1 MRERYLIVTN
11 NPLVK
16 ENLIEKEMVIYVE
29 TSLEGLLKEVRNQIH
44 QGARL
49 LSHPLSGSVKPG
61 ETPYKSVLIT
71 KTKGK
76 LDQDSLL
83 LIERAIEALAKFED
97 KSSKY
102 GEKVLKDFQI
112 VDFTLVE
119 SAIASAN

>member
-1 MRERYLIVTN
+1 MRESYLVITN
-11 NPLVK
+11 NPLV
-16 ENLIEKEMVIYVE
+16 EGTLIEKESVIYIE
-29 TSLEGLLKEVRNQIH
+29 TSIEGLFKAVRDRVH

-76 LDQDSLL
+76 VDQDSLL
-83 LIERAIEALAKFED
+83 LIERAIEALSKFED

-102 GEKVLKDFQI
+102 GEEVLRDFMM
-112 VDFTLVE
+112 VDLTLVE